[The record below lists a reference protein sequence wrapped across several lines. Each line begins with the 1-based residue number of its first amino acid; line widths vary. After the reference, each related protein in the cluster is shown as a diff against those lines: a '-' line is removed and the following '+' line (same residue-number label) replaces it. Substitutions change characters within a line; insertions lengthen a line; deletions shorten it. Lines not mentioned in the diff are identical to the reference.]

1 MLQNRHRNH
10 HCMMFPQLAHFTD
23 VALLLLRVVVGVV
36 FITSGWNHLKD
47 PEARSK
53 DIGMSKGLAMFLGAA
68 EVARSLG
75 VIFGVLTQLAA
86 SGLILLMLGAIQKKI
101 FVWRTGFWGRIRN
114 KRMELRHDVCRNESR
129 DRHYRRWKRVS
140 VEMSDNARATLT
152 TRPKIQRNECQMF
165 RACCRNRNS
174 VKKNSTQTAG
184 ELVKECSHHDGRAK
198 ERAAAL

>member
-1 MLQNRHRNH
+1 MLQNRHRDH

-53 DIGMSKGLAMFLGAA
+53 DIGMSKGFTILLGTA
-68 EVARSLG
+68 EVALSLG

-101 FVWRTGFWGRIRN
+101 FVWRTGFWG
-114 KRMELRHDVCRNESR
+114 ESGTNGWSY
-129 DRHYRRWKRVS
+129 DTMLVVMSLVIVTTGGGNVS
-140 VEMSDNARATLT
+140 LL
-152 TRPKIQRNECQMF
+152 K
-165 RACCRNRNS
+165 
-174 VKKNSTQTAG
+174 
-184 ELVKECSHHDGRAK
+184 
-198 ERAAAL
+198 